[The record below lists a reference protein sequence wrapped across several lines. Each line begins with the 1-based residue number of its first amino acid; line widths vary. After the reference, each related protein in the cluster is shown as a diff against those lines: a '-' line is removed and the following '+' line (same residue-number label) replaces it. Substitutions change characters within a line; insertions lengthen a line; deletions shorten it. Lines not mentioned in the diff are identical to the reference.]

1 MGQHQDRLCNR
12 RVFRWGAMTMNR
24 DAARAQ
30 RRRRSG
36 ACSRI
41 RRSVAALGR
50 FREDPWLKGPRTGQG
65 RRLARALIALAAVFP
80 LEAHSEDGGTFMVG
94 ACKLETIGPGVV
106 TGIVD
111 ARTLLLDGGREARL
125 AGIEIAGAGPRAGA
139 GEVLPSLV
147 GRNAILRR
155 IGAAGAAD
163 AEQDRYGRLLV
174 HLFVSEPR
182 SERWIQADLLERGH
196 ARVSSRVGDRACARE
211 LLAREGKARGAK
223 LGVWAEP
230 IYGIM
235 RADEPAAVAAE
246 RGRFAIVEGK
256 VLSVRESGNTIFV
269 NFGRR
274 WMEDFVVTI
283 AKRNERG
290 FAAAGVAPA
299 RLQGRQVRVR
309 GIVEQRGGPWIEAT
323 HPEQIEVLERN

>member
-1 MGQHQDRLCNR
+1 MRQHQDRLCNR
-12 RVFRWGAMTMNR
+12 RVFRWGTMTMSR

-36 ACSRI
+36 ACSRV

-50 FREDPWLKGPRTGQG
+50 FRGGSPWLNSPRTGHG
-65 RRLARALIALAAVFP
+65 RRLARALIALAAGLAF
-80 LEAHSEDGGTFMVG
+80 EAHPETGGTFMVG
-94 ACKLETIGPGVV
+94 ACKLDTIGPGVV

-111 ARTLLLDGGREARL
+111 ARTVLLDGGREARL
-125 AGIEIAGAGPRAGA
+125 AGIEIPTAGPKAGA

-147 GRNAILRR
+147 GRDAILRR
-155 IGAAGAAD
+155 IGAAGA
-163 AEQDRYGRLLV
+163 EQDRYGRLLV
-174 HLFVSEPR
+174 QLFVPEPG

-211 LLAREGKARGAK
+211 LLAREGKARDAK

-256 VLSVRESGNTIFV
+256 VLSVRESGATIFV

-274 WMEDFVVTI
+274 WTEDFVVTI

>member
-1 MGQHQDRLCNR
+1 M
-12 RVFRWGAMTMNR
+12 
-24 DAARAQ
+24 
-30 RRRRSG
+30 
-36 ACSRI
+36 
-41 RRSVAALGR
+41 
-50 FREDPWLKGPRTGQG
+50 
-65 RRLARALIALAAVFP
+65 ALAAVFA

-111 ARTLLLDGGREARL
+111 ARTVLLDGGREARL
-125 AGIEIAGAGPRAGA
+125 AGIETATTGPQTRTS
-139 GEVLPSLV
+139 EVLPSLV

-155 IGAAGAAD
+155 IGAGGAAG
-163 AEQDRYGRLLV
+163 AEQDRYGRLPV
-174 HLFVSEPR
+174 HLFVSEHG
-182 SERWIQADLLERGH
+182 SERWIQADLVERGE
-196 ARVSSRVGDRACARE
+196 ARVSSRIGDRACARE
-211 LLAREGKARGAK
+211 LLARESKAREAK

-235 RADEPAAVAAE
+235 PADEPAAVAAE
-246 RGRFAIVEGK
+246 RGRFAIVEGR

-274 WMEDFVVTI
+274 WTEDFVVTI

-290 FAAAGVAPA
+290 FTAAGLQPA
-299 RLQGRQVRVR
+299 RLQGRRIRVR

>member
-1 MGQHQDRLCNR
+1 M
-12 RVFRWGAMTMNR
+12 
-24 DAARAQ
+24 
-30 RRRRSG
+30 
-36 ACSRI
+36 
-41 RRSVAALGR
+41 
-50 FREDPWLKGPRTGQG
+50 P
-65 RRLARALIALAAVFP
+65 LAAVFA

-111 ARTLLLDGGREARL
+111 ARTVLLDGGREARL
-125 AGIEIAGAGPRAGA
+125 AGIETATTGPQTRTS
-139 GEVLPSLV
+139 EVLPSLV

-155 IGAAGAAD
+155 IGAGGAAGA
-163 AEQDRYGRLLV
+163 ERDRYGRLPV
-174 HLFVSEPR
+174 HLFVSEPG
-182 SERWIQADLLERGH
+182 SERWIQADLVERGE
-196 ARVSSRVGDRACARE
+196 ARVSSRIGDRACARE
-211 LLAREGKARGAK
+211 LLARESKAREAK

-235 RADEPAAVAAE
+235 PADEPAAVAAE
-246 RGRFAIVEGK
+246 RGRFAIVEGR

-274 WMEDFVVTI
+274 WTEDFVVTI

-290 FAAAGVAPA
+290 FTAAGLQPA
-299 RLQGRQVRVR
+299 RLQGRRIRVR

>member
-1 MGQHQDRLCNR
+1 
-12 RVFRWGAMTMNR
+12 V
-24 DAARAQ
+24 DA
-30 RRRRSG
+30 
-36 ACSRI
+36 CDNV

-50 FREDPWLKGPRTGQG
+50 FREGPWLNSPRTGHG
-65 RRLARALIALAAVFP
+65 RRFARALIALAAVFP
-80 LEAHSEDGGTFMVG
+80 FEAHPETSGTFMVG
-94 ACKLETIGPGVV
+94 ACKLDTIGPGVV
-106 TGIVD
+106 TGVVD
-111 ARTLLLDGGREARL
+111 ARTVLLDGGREARL
-125 AGIEIAGAGPRAGA
+125 AGIEIATAGPTAGA
-139 GEVLPSLV
+139 GEALPSLV

-155 IGAAGAAD
+155 IGAAGPA
-163 AEQDRYGRLLV
+163 QDRYGRLLV
-174 HLFVSEPR
+174 HLFVSEHG
-182 SERWIQADLLERGH
+182 SERWIQADLLERGE
-196 ARVSSRVGDRACARE
+196 ARVSSRIGDRACARE
-211 LLAREGKARGAK
+211 LLARESKAREAK

-235 RADEPAAVAAE
+235 RAEEPAAVAAE

-274 WMEDFVVTI
+274 WTEDFVVTI

-290 FAAAGVAPA
+290 FTAAGLQPA
-299 RLQGRQVRVR
+299 RLQGRRVRVR